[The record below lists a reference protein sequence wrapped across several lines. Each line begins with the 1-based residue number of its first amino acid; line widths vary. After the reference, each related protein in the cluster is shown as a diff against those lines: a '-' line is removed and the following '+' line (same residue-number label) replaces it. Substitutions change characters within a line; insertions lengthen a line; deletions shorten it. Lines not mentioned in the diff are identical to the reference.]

1 MSSSEAYDT
10 SLHHEAVEERVEE
23 EWGNAYHQNEEI
35 EKNEV
40 AKIGVNLDRQVTS
53 STRTHFKSQDEPKVF
68 VFCNCGFSYHFY
80 IRNQSNRMT
89 KFQCLPL
96 CLSILM

>member
-1 MSSSEAYDT
+1 
-10 SLHHEAVEERVEE
+10 VEE

-40 AKIGVNLDRQVTS
+40 TKIGVNLDAKSRHR
-53 STRTHFKSQDEPKVF
+53 RTHFESQDEPKVF

-80 IRNQSNRMT
+80 IRNQSN
-89 KFQCLPL
+89 
-96 CLSILM
+96 